1 LPDAPV
7 DPSSD
12 RAVAGRAFAG
22 RTFSELAF
30 ADLVGDDRRWGS
42 AFPVLVQ
49 LRTHLDR
56 PLFDAILAAAAPQG
70 LTYTAALIDDRCV
83 GLAGWRVID
92 TTHVVRK
99 LYVDD
104 LVTDTAHR
112 SRGIGAALLDHLEAR
127 GAVLGC
133 RFLEL
138 DSGVQRE
145 AAHRFYRRQ
154 RMRDDSLHFRRP
166 IAPADGPDATT

>member
-1 LPDAPV
+1 LPDPAVPQPV
-7 DPSSD
+7 
-12 RAVAGRAFAG
+12 G
-22 RTFSELAF
+22 LAF
-30 ADLVGDDRRWGS
+30 ADLAPDDPRWAS
-42 AFPVLVQ
+42 AFPLLVQ

-56 PLFDAILAAAAPQG
+56 PTFDAILVAAAPQG
-70 LTYTAALIDDRCV
+70 LTFTAALVDDRCV

-104 LVTDTAHR
+104 LVTDAEQR

-127 GAVLGC
+127 GAALGC

-145 AAHRFYRRQ
+145 AAHRFYRREG
-154 RMRDDSLHFRRP
+154 MHDDSRHFRRP
-166 IAPADGPDATT
+166 IPPA

>member
-1 LPDAPV
+1 LPEPPTPPTPPTSA
-7 DPSSD
+7 
-12 RAVAGRAFAG
+12 
-22 RTFSELAF
+22 LAF
-30 ADLVGDDRRWGS
+30 ADLTGDDPRWGS

-56 PLFDAILAAAAPQG
+56 PTFDAILDAAAPQG
-70 LTYTAALIDDRCV
+70 LTFTAALVDDRCV
-83 GLAGWRVID
+83 GLAGWRVVD

-104 LVTDTAHR
+104 LVTDAAHR
-112 SRGIGAALLDHLEAR
+112 SRGIGAALLDHLEVR
-127 GAVLGC
+127 GAALGC

-145 AAHRFYRRQ
+145 GAHRFYRRVG
-154 RMRDDSLHFRRP
+154 MRDDSLHFRRP
-166 IAPADGPDATT
+166 IPAA

>member
-1 LPDAPV
+1 LADAGAPTPPV
-7 DPSSD
+7 DL
-12 RAVAGRAFAG
+12 R
-22 RTFSELAF
+22 F
-30 ADLVGDDRRWGS
+30 ADLARDDPRWAS

-56 PLFDAILAAAAPQG
+56 PTFDAILAAATSQG
-70 LTYTAALIDDRCV
+70 LVYTAALLDDRCV

-104 LVTDTAHR
+104 LVTDSAYR
-112 SRGIGAALLDHLEAR
+112 SRGVGARLLDHLEVR
-127 GAVLGC
+127 GATLGC

-145 AAHRFYRRQ
+145 AAHRFYRREGLH
-154 RMRDDSLHFRRP
+154 DDSLHFRRP
-166 IAPADGPDATT
+166 IPAG

>member
-1 LPDAPV
+1 LADATWTPHR
-7 DPSSD
+7 P
-12 RAVAGRAFAG
+12 
-22 RTFSELAF
+22 ELRF
-30 ADLVGDDRRWGS
+30 ADLGADDPRWAS

-56 PLFDAILAAAAPQG
+56 PTFEAILAAAAPQG
-70 LTYTAALIDDRCV
+70 LTYTAALVDDRCV

-104 LVTDTAHR
+104 LVTDAAHR
-112 SRGIGAALLDHLEAR
+112 SQGIGAALLDHLASR
-127 GAVLGC
+127 GAALGC

-145 AAHRFYRRQ
+145 AAHRFYRREGLQ
-154 RMRDDSLHFRRP
+154 DSSLHFRRAIP
-166 IAPADGPDATT
+166 SG

>member
-1 LPDAPV
+1 VLADTGAP
-7 DPSSD
+7 
-12 RAVAGRAFAG
+12 
-22 RTFSELAF
+22 TLAADLRF
-30 ADLVGDDRRWGS
+30 ADLAPDDPRWVS

-56 PLFDAILAAAAPQG
+56 PTFDAILTAATAQG
-70 LTYTAALIDDRCV
+70 LVYTTALLDDRCV

-104 LVTDTAHR
+104 LVTDAAHR
-112 SRGIGAALLDHLEAR
+112 SRGVGAALLDHLAVR
-127 GAVLGC
+127 GAALGC

-145 AAHRFYRRQ
+145 AAHRFYRREGL
-154 RMRDDSLHFRRP
+154 RDDSLHFRRP
-166 IAPADGPDATT
+166 IPAG